1 MNTDVCDAMI
11 VYIDEHTS
19 LKLIECASGLYYYD
33 PTVGNKNNDNI
44 TLYSFFSTVK
54 ANKKYF
60 THAELE
66 GADKAR
72 NLQASLRWPTTEDF
86 KKHI

>member
-1 MNTDVCDAMI
+1 MDTDVCNAMI
-11 VYIDEHTS
+11 VHIDEHAS
-19 LKLIECASGLYYYD
+19 LKFIECASGLYYYD

-44 TLYSFFSTVK
+44 THYSFFSTVK

-60 THAELE
+60 TRAELE

-72 NLQASLRWPTTEDF
+72 ALQANLRWPATEDF
-86 KKHI
+86 